1 MNEAKKANQILR
13 QALYNYGSTGECA
26 FQAQLKACSEL
37 HTLLEQTVLNG
48 ERHSVLLVGPRG
60 SGKSWVVEDT
70 FTKLNSNPKCKG
82 NFIKVY
88 LNGLIHTDDRL
99 ALLDIAHQL
108 QLEANMEESLHLSY
122 ASALN
127 YLLTAVCSGGQASK
141 SVVFILDSFDLFT
154 HHKNQMLLCN
164 LFDFTRSA
172 NTPIAIVGLT
182 RRLDVTEML
191 EKRLRSRYSH
201 RQILLLCDY
210 RFEEYLDMTRSLL
223 SLPNSFTDKVYL
235 KEWRHHI
242 EELLMNP
249 KVLTILRKQHAISPN
264 LHTLKSLLML
274 PVCKLG
280 ISGPF
285 LDPTHFVFA
294 YSMVNQDGMSVMLR
308 GVSILELCLVIAMKH
323 LVKNSTSETFNFEM
337 VYDEYRRFT
346 NQVSSHSVE
355 FFSKPVAMKAFEHLI
370 SLEFVYPE
378 DEGST
383 TIQREYQTVMLLLT
397 EDQIERAVLS
407 YPNCPTD
414 VVQWATNK
422 MSESAKAR

>member
-1 MNEAKKANQILR
+1 MLR
-13 QALYNYGSTGECA
+13 QALYDCGSTGYFQSACA
-26 FQAQLKACSEL
+26 FRTQQKACREL
-37 HTLLEQTVLNG
+37 RALLEQTVLNG
-48 ERHSVLLVGPRG
+48 ERHSLLLVGPRG

-70 FTKLNSNPKCKG
+70 FRELSSNPKCKG

-108 QLEANMEESLHLSY
+108 QVETNMDESLHLSY

-127 YLLTAVCSGGQASK
+127 YLLTTVHSGGRASK
-141 SVVFILDSFDLFT
+141 SVIFILDSFDLFT

-210 RFEEYLDMTRSLL
+210 RFEEYMEISRSLL
-223 SLPNSFTDKVYL
+223 SLPDSFTDKAYL
-235 KEWRHHI
+235 KEWRLHL
-242 EELLMNP
+242 EELLKSP
-249 KVLTILRKQHAISPN
+249 KVVTVLRKQHAVSPN

-280 ISGPF
+280 ISGQF
-285 LDPTHFVFA
+285 LDPVHFLFA
-294 YSMVNQDGMSVMLR
+294 YSMVNQDSMSVMLR
-308 GVSILELCLVIAMKH
+308 GVSILELCLVIAMKQ
-323 LVKNSTSETFNFEM
+323 LVKNTGAETFNFEM

-378 DEGST
+378 DGGSSC
-383 TIQREYQTVMLLLT
+383 IQREYQPVVLLLM
-397 EDQIERAVLS
+397 DGQIEQAVLN

-422 MSESAKAR
+422 ISHSSKAR